1 MTITLEIRAA
11 RLADIAAELAT
22 PTITLD
28 HLANDPAGAER
39 LRPETASHWAQLQHL
54 VAESIA
60 ARRHVTTE
68 PEVSRYV
75 AAVVRHLTYWWDE
88 LGHSAADGPTFR
100 SGMTDDV
107 AADLGLEL
115 TAGLVRRPFV
125 GLVADAHPY
134 TGWATHQ
141 ELAATVAARS
151 AAVVG
156 QREHQTAELRSMLTS
171 IHAAVDKGYDLV
183 TIYDDVE

>member
-1 MTITLEIRAA
+1 MTVTLELRAA

-28 HLANDPAGAER
+28 NIVNDPAGADR
-39 LRPETASHWAQLQHL
+39 LRPETAAHWPQLQQL

-60 ARRHVTTE
+60 ARRHVTAE

-75 AAVVRHLTYWWDE
+75 AAVVRHLSYWWDE
-88 LGHSAADGPTFR
+88 LGHSVADGPTFR
-100 SGMTDDV
+100 GDMTDEV

-151 AAVVG
+151 ASAVG

-171 IHAAVDKGYDLV
+171 IQAAVDKGYDLV
-183 TIYDDVE
+183 TIYDDSE